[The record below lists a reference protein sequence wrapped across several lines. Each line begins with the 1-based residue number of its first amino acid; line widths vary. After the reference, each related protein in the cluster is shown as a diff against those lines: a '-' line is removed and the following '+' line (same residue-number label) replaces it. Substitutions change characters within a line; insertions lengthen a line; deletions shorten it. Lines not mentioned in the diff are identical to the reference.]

1 MVVVGCRLDRIGDR
15 RRGPRIRLRGHR
27 HRATTTPLQAA
38 LGGVGGSVI
47 GGFFAQV
54 HSQHGVDVQL
64 GTAVTESRGTA
75 TSRQ

>member
-1 MVVVGCRLDRIGDR
+1 
-15 RRGPRIRLRGHR
+15 
-27 HRATTTPLQAA
+27 
-38 LGGVGGSVI
+38 
-47 GGFFAQV
+47 V

>member
-1 MVVVGCRLDRIGDR
+1 
-15 RRGPRIRLRGHR
+15 
-27 HRATTTPLQAA
+27 
-38 LGGVGGSVI
+38 VI